1 MVELQPI
8 LDSTN
13 GTPLYMQL
21 YTYIKEEIANGHLK
35 KGSKLPS
42 IRVLSQHLAISK
54 TTVETAYQQ
63 LLAEGYIE
71 SKPRVGFIVQDLEE
85 PLAPQVPQIDV
96 LAEAPKTNPI
106 RYNFRYG
113 HIDPDHFPLKTW
125 RKCLLA
131 AMDAERSEWLWYG
144 DRQGDIDLREEI
156 QRYLYHARGIHC
168 SPEQIVIGSGTPQL
182 IGLLCQLFDFR
193 HDVVALEN
201 PCYNVIRTVFQNH
214 HFSILPIELEED
226 GLNIDQLQATN
237 AKVVYVTPSHQL
249 PLGMVL
255 PIGKRQKLL
264 KWVQQSNGFII
275 EDDYDSEFRY
285 GNKPI
290 PALKALDTEDR
301 VVYVGT
307 FSKVFTPAIRASYM
321 VLPQRLL
328 ARFYERCA
336 NYHQTVATIVQKSL
350 ALFMREGHFERH
362 IRRMRTIYAKKR
374 QALIGAIREHFGDQA
389 TIIGD
394 KAGLHLLVE
403 IKGKDAAELVQK
415 AEKAGILVYSAAKYW
430 FGNDETPPPYLL
442 LGFGGM
448 SEKDIRAGIRE
459 LKQVWEI

>member
-1 MVELQPI
+1 VELQPI
-8 LDSTN
+8 LDPTN

-21 YTYIKEEIANGHLK
+21 YMYIKEEITNGHLQ

-42 IRVLSQHLAISK
+42 IRMLSQHLGISK
-54 TTVETAYQQ
+54 NTVETAYQQ

-71 SKPRVGFIVQDLEE
+71 SKPRVGFIVQELEE
-85 PLAPQVPQIDV
+85 PLAPQGSQIDV
-96 LAEAPKTNPI
+96 LPEAPKSTPI

-113 HIDPDHFPLKTW
+113 HIDLDHFPMKTW
-125 RKCLLA
+125 RKCLLEA
-131 AMDAERSEWLWYG
+131 LDSEQSALLWYG
-144 DRQGDIDLREEI
+144 ERKGDIELRREI
-156 QRYLYHARGIHC
+156 QRYLYNARGIRC
-168 SPEQIVIGSGTPQL
+168 SAEQIIIGSGTPQL

-226 GLNIDQLQATN
+226 GLNIDQLQTTN

-264 KWVQQSNGFII
+264 KWAQQANGFII

-285 GNKPI
+285 GSKPI

-301 VVYVGT
+301 VVYIGT
-307 FSKVFTPAIRASYM
+307 FSKVFTPAIRTSYM
-321 VLPQRLL
+321 VLPQHLL
-328 ARFYERCA
+328 ERFHERCS
-336 NYHQTVATIVQKSL
+336 NYHQTVATVVQKAL
-350 ALFMREGHFERH
+350 ARFMREGHFERH
-362 IRRMRTIYAKKR
+362 VRRMRTIYAKKR
-374 QALIGAIREHFGDQA
+374 QALIEAIREYFGDQA

-394 KAGLHLLVE
+394 KAGLHLLVK
-403 IKGKDAAELVQK
+403 IKDKSAAELVQK
-415 AEKAGILVYSAAKYW
+415 AEEAGILVYSAAKYW
-430 FGNDETPPPYLL
+430 FGNNGTPPPYLL

-448 SEKDIRAGIRE
+448 SEKDIRAGISE
-459 LKQVWEI
+459 LKRVWEI

>member
-21 YTYIKEEIANGHLK
+21 YTYIKEEIANGYLK

-42 IRVLSQHLAISK
+42 IRALSQHLAISK

-71 SKPRVGFIVQDLEE
+71 SKPRVGFIVQELEE
-85 PLAPQVPQIDV
+85 PLAPQVSQIDV
-96 LAEAPKTNPI
+96 LSEVPKNKPI

-113 HIDPDHFPLKTW
+113 RIDLVHFPLKTW

-131 AMDAERSEWLWYG
+131 AMDAERSELLWYG
-144 DRQGDIDLREEI
+144 DRQGDIGLREEI
-156 QRYLYHARGIHC
+156 QRYLYYARGIRC
-168 SPEQIVIGSGTPQL
+168 SAEQIIIGSGTPQL
-182 IGLLCQLFDFR
+182 IGLLCQLFDFQ

-201 PCYNVIRTVFQNH
+201 PCYNVIRIVFQNY
-214 HFSILPIELEED
+214 HFPIIPIELEED

-237 AKVVYVTPSHQL
+237 AKIVYVTPSHQL

-264 KWVQQSNGFII
+264 KWAQQSNGFII

-285 GNKPI
+285 GSRPI

-301 VVYVGT
+301 VVYIGT
-307 FSKVFTPAIRASYM
+307 FSKVFTPAIRTSYM
-321 VLPQRLL
+321 VLPNGVLQR
-328 ARFYERCA
+328 FHERCA
-336 NYHQTVATIVQKSL
+336 DYHQTVPTIIQQAL
-350 ALFMREGHFERH
+350 ARFMREGHFDRH
-362 IRRMRTIYAKKR
+362 LRRMRTIYAKKR

-394 KAGLHLLVE
+394 KAGLHLLVK
-403 IKGKDAAELVQK
+403 IKDKDAADLVQK
-415 AEKAGILVYSAAKYW
+415 AEQAGILVYSAAKYW
-430 FGNDETPPPYLL
+430 FGNGGTPPSYIL

-448 SEKDIRAGIRE
+448 SEEEIRE
-459 LKQVWEI
+459 GVRALKEVWEI

>member
-1 MVELQPI
+1 VVELQPI

-71 SKPRVGFIVQDLEE
+71 SKPRVGFIVQELEE

-106 RYNFRYG
+106 LYNFRYG
-113 HIDPDHFPLKTW
+113 HIDLDHFPLKTW

-156 QRYLYHARGIHC
+156 QRYLYYARGIHC

-226 GLNIDQLQATN
+226 GLNIEQLQTTN

-264 KWVQQSNGFII
+264 KWAQQSNGFII

-285 GNKPI
+285 GSKPI

-301 VVYVGT
+301 VVYIGT
-307 FSKVFTPAIRASYM
+307 FSKVFTPAIRTSYM

-328 ARFYERCA
+328 ARFHERCA
-336 NYHQTVATIVQKSL
+336 NYHQTVATIIQKAL
-350 ALFMREGHFERH
+350 ARFMREGHFERH
-362 IRRMRTIYAKKR
+362 VRRMRTIYAKKR
-374 QALIGAIREHFGDQA
+374 QALIGAIREYFGDQA

-403 IKGKDAAELVQK
+403 IKDKDAAELVQK

-430 FGNDETPPPYLL
+430 FGNGGTPPPYLL

-448 SEKDIRAGIRE
+448 SEKDIRAGISE
-459 LKQVWEI
+459 LKRVWEI